1 MNSGK
6 RKTCSSLP
14 LRESGDLWRRD
25 LAEAIA
31 SLRNADEVLKFLADV
46 CTPGEVADLADRWHV
61 AKLLDEGAHSYRD
74 INAMTGI
81 SVTTVARVARFLQ
94 QEPHHGYR
102 LVLDRMKK
110 PSRT

>member
-1 MNSGK
+1 MNPDKPKNSP
-6 RKTCSSLP
+6 TSSL
-14 LRESGDLWRRD
+14 EDKAVWRKD

-31 SLRNADEVLKFLADV
+31 LLRNADEVAKFLADV
-46 CTPGEVADLADRWHV
+46 CTPGEITDLADRWHV

-94 QEPHHGYR
+94 HEPHHGYR
-102 LVLDRMKK
+102 LVLDRLRK
-110 PSRT
+110 PAKS